1 MKKKVLSVVL
11 TLVLA
16 LGVAVTAIGCGSA
29 LEDVWKYADKTN
41 APYSSATEVKELEG
55 FSYNNERAGDFIV
68 LEKENDN
75 ETTTYK
81 IFNIDTGKVV
91 YTATLKDGEHIS
103 LIGVNEVD
111 SAVIITAT
119 FKPGT
124 EELVYKLLTISG
136 TEIASAEDSDVEVGI
151 DLVKFDKAYYRVA
164 KDGSVVKAFD
174 VNKLSKFSLGRID
187 QKVEGY
193 YYAEIGDGYCV
204 YDENGNVLSYY
215 QFPTYADEQTF
226 MYEVLSNGNIFVQYL
241 VAEDNYSDNYELL
254 LYGEKYSVNQFVINP
269 KNGEAKSVKDS
280 KNLVLIGRIDAV
292 GNNEDYEGK
301 VENFATGYKVVDKK
315 FDDNARMNYD
325 MSNDGKLSE
334 IEDFIPAQYDEI
346 TYANGFYAVRNK
358 MNQVFLYNE
367 KGELIGEVSG
377 SVGGNNKYV
386 LSGSYIEGPFPGTYH
401 PEYDAIYD
409 YSLNKVLDLGDSED
423 GEYAIV
429 RILENSI
436 ILKKDLIKENE
447 EPVTEYFLLKE
458 GSAPVKICDEDNFYT
473 ADDKYYVVMNT
484 DGKLDCYNEVGTKLL
499 TVDMPNAQPATYES
513 ADGAKMLIYISGAY
527 YYVA

>member
-55 FSYNNERAGDFIV
+55 FSYNNEKAGDFIV
-68 LEKENDN
+68 LEKENDD

-81 IFNIDTGKVV
+81 IFNIDIGKVV
-91 YTATLKDGEHIS
+91 YTVTLKDGEHVG
-103 LIGVNEVD
+103 LMGVDEVD

-119 FKPGT
+119 LKPGT

-136 TEIASAEDSDVEVGI
+136 TEIASAEDFDFEVGI

-174 VNKLSKFSLGRID
+174 VNKLSKFSLGKIN

-215 QFPTYADEQTF
+215 QFPEYSDEQTF

-269 KNGEAKSVKDS
+269 KNGEAKSIKDS
-280 KNLVLIGRIDAV
+280 KNLVLIRGIDAV

-315 FDDNARMNYD
+315 IDENARMNYD

-334 IEDFIPAQYDEI
+334 IEDLIPAQYGEI

-377 SVGGNNKYV
+377 AAGSNNKYV
-386 LSGSYIEGPFPGTYH
+386 VSGSFNYDTYQMK
-401 PEYDAIYD
+401 YYAIYD
-409 YSLNKVLDLGDSED
+409 YSLNKVLDLGNSED

-458 GSAPVKICDEDNFYT
+458 GSAPVKICDAENYGGAGEKYYIVSNT
-473 ADDKYYVVMNT
+473 DDKI
-484 DGKLDCYNEVGTKLL
+484 DCFNETGTKLL
-499 TVDMPNAQPATYES
+499 TLDMPTTEPTILDSE
-513 ADGAKMLIYISGAY
+513 DGAKMLIYISGAY